1 MALELAIV
9 VVGLSTQLERQVT
22 VLVMVDHVVLP
33 ERLALTLAGVDLV
46 VRLEMVAIM
55 LVVVDL
61 VVPVKMLAI
70 MWVVVA
76 IVDRYNSI
84 LQLNFHLIGI
94 MEITW

>member
-22 VLVMVDHVVLP
+22 VLVVDHVVPP